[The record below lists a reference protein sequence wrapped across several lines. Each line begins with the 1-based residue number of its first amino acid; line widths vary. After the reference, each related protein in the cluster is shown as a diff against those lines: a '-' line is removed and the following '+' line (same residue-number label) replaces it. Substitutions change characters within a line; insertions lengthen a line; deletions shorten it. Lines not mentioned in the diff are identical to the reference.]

1 MPLQFFNTL
10 TRRKEDFIPLN
21 TPHVGLYTCG
31 PTVYNYAHIGNL
43 RAFMFEDLLR
53 RYLEYRGDDAN
64 NSYDVK
70 HVMNITD
77 VEDKIIRTVRET
89 GKSLKEVTD
98 FYTQEFFSDLDTLN
112 IKRAHVVPRA
122 TDTIPDMIKLIK
134 TLVAKK
140 YAYVTEDG
148 SVYFLIKSFKDYGKL
163 AHLDF
168 DNLQFGARVSHDEYD
183 KEHVAD
189 FALWKAW
196 DENDGPVKWPSPWG
210 DGRPGW
216 HIECSVMSMKHLGET
231 FDIHCGGEDLIFPHH
246 EDEIAQS
253 EAATGKPFVR
263 YWLHNAHLLVEGKK
277 MSKSLGNFFTLRDL
291 LAKGWTGREI
301 RYALLCAHYRE
312 QLNFT
317 FDGLQAARSA
327 LQRIDEFLLKLQ
339 GMAQEPASDFE
350 PCQMVGVEF
359 VGAMD
364 DDLNISGALGAL
376 FDFIRF
382 VNKKM
387 VEGSLQPS
395 EAQDILEEWYEI
407 DRVLGFGMPTKS
419 EVPAEVQQLVE
430 EREAAR
436 KGRNFKRA
444 DEIRMEL
451 IRQGWLV
458 EDTPSGPRVQ
468 DIAKRVRTAFEGMR

>member
-1 MPLQFFNTL
+1 MALQFFNTL
-10 TRRKEDFIPLN
+10 TRRKEDFVPLN
-21 TPHVGLYTCG
+21 PPSVGLYTCG

-53 RYLEYRGDDAN
+53 RYLEYRD
-64 NSYDVK
+64 YKVK

-77 VEDKIIRTVRET
+77 VEDKIIRAVRET

-98 FYTQEFFSDLDTLN
+98 FYTQEFFRDLDTLN

-122 TDTIPDMIKLIK
+122 TDTIPDMIKLIE

-140 YAYVTEDG
+140 HAYVAEDG
-148 SVYFLIKSFKDYGKL
+148 SVYFSIKSFKDYGKL

-263 YWLHNAHLLVEGKK
+263 FWLHNAHLLVEGRK
-277 MSKSLGNFFTLRDL
+277 MSKSAGNFFTLRDL
-291 LAKGWTGREI
+291 LAKGWTGREV

-327 LQRIDEFLLKLQ
+327 LQRIDEFLSKLQ
-339 GMAQEPASDFE
+339 EFGGTRSVASAAVDSLRAQFE
-350 PCQMVGVEF
+350 E
-359 VGAMD
+359 ALD
-364 DDLNISGALGAL
+364 DDLNMSGALGVL
-376 FDFIRF
+376 FDFVRDTNRRIA
-382 VNKKM
+382 
-387 VEGSLQPS
+387 ESALTL
-395 EAQDILEEWYEI
+395 EAAAAILATWQRLDII
-407 DRVLGFGMPTKS
+407 LGFGMPTKS
-419 EVPAEVQQLVE
+419 EVPAEIQQLVE
-430 EREAAR
+430 ERQAAR
-436 KGRNFKRA
+436 KAKDFKRA
-444 DEIRMEL
+444 DAIRDQLAAM
-451 IRQGWLV
+451 GWGI
-458 EDTPSGPRVQ
+458 EDTPQGTR
-468 DIAKRVRTAFEGMR
+468 AKRVSSAAVSA